1 MNSSDSVSI
10 EAVRAKVVS
19 LIIQCPID
27 DNPTDCQIHEKR
39 SLSFSEKFEW
49 LKSLP
54 ETELQ
59 NMYLTHCECLKAKGY
74 QA

>member
-1 MNSSDSVSI
+1 MNVSGSVSI

-27 DNPTDCQIHEKR
+27 GNPASCQIHDKR

-54 ETELQ
+54 DTELQ
-59 NMYLTHCECLKAKGY
+59 KIYSIHCECLKANGY